1 MQITKEERDF
11 IAAYRL
17 ADARAK
23 QDAKQILE
31 RHRLRE
37 IPVSNIISISAL
49 RGISVDD
56 LLSEI
61 GGIQ

>member
-37 IPVSNIISISAL
+37 IPVNVVLSVSAL
-49 RGISVDD
+49 RGVSVDM
-56 LLSEI
+56 LLSEL
-61 GGIQ
+61 Q